1 MTVQGIVTEVRIDI
15 TFPNPGSGCSRVD
28 APISAWVTTPQQQE
42 HVGGYIETGERRE
55 GGMMWVSFAEMWDT
69 ADIEEVYGQQLTVP
83 HHLGSRNSQYKIKLS
98 PTKLGH
104 KREED
109 TMGNQFYYR
118 LLRDVG

>member
-1 MTVQGIVTEVRIDI
+1 LTVQGIVTEVRIDI

-69 ADIEEVYGQQLTVP
+69 ADIEEVYASTASSWQ
-83 HHLGSRNSQYKIKLS
+83 HHATTPLRASPRVLKIHSKNSCF
-98 PTKLGH
+98 
-104 KREED
+104 
-109 TMGNQFYYR
+109 GNK
-118 LLRDVG
+118 